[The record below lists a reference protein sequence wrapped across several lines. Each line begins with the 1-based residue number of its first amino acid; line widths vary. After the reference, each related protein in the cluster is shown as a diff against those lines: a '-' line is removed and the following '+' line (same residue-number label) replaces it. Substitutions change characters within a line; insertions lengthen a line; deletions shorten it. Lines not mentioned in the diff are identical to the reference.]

1 MEDYKKLDQDN
12 CFETFKLRV
21 NDAVK
26 VSNDEK
32 ALKHKLRYILLT
44 CREKERENIK
54 DLDDF
59 MGYGLT
65 NVMMMGILNFTLHIT
80 YSLNIILLSD
90 WEKYTWVKDHYIGF
104 SIWVFIYSFI
114 LATGYGLAV
123 FVDSEITTRKK
134 IISFLTVVT
143 ITFSPFIIKI

>member
-1 MEDYKKLDQDN
+1 MEEYKKLDQDN

-26 VSNDEK
+26 ECNDERT
-32 ALKHKLRYILLT
+32 LKQRLT
-44 CREKERENIK
+44 YVLATYREKERENIK

-59 MGYGLT
+59 MGNGLT
-65 NVMMMGILNFTLHIT
+65 HLLVGIFNFVVHIT